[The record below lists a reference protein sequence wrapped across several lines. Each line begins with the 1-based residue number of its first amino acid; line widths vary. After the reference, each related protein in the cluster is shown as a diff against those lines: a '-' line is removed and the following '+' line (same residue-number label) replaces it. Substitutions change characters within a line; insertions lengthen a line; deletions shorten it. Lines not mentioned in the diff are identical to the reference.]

1 MPGKRLKP
9 LSLPALTLSGV
20 LLAGCVSLEAPAA
33 PPASVSAPVT
43 QIVGDQS
50 QPPFPATYRPKAS
63 EPFAIINARIYTGA
77 GPLIENGGLLVRDGR
92 IVQVGAGLAP
102 PQGVHVIDAAGRW
115 LTPGIV
121 DPHAHIGVGSSP
133 VEANGDGSNESGP
146 NASGVWVE
154 HSLWTQDPM
163 FERALA
169 AGVTTI
175 MILPGSANLFNGRTV
190 TVKNV
195 PALSPQQMK
204 FPGAPYGLKVA
215 CGENP
220 TSGAGGK
227 PSTRAG
233 GMLAYRTTLTAA
245 ANYLQQRKGGGRTDP
260 ALETIAGA
268 LNGDVKVHIH
278 CYRADEML
286 QMIDLAH
293 EFGFKIAGF
302 HHALEAFKI
311 APVLAREAIPVITWS
326 GDWSGYKMEAFDSV
340 MENAAFI
347 HAAGGLAA
355 MHSDNVMLMQHLNQE
370 AARAMTAGQ
379 ETGLDI
385 RPEDAIA
392 WITLNP
398 ARIIGVDQETGSLEA
413 GKAADLILWDQDP
426 LSVYSRPDLVFID
439 GVLWHDRS
447 RTPGPPRSDFELGHS
462 RRPGDQP

>member
-1 MPGKRLKP
+1 MPVKVFLAAAAAAGL
-9 LSLPALTLSGV
+9 LLGCASTSVGSAPAP
-20 LLAGCVSLEAPAA
+20 EAPRARIVGTQSEGPFA
-33 PPASVSAPVT
+33 SSYRAPASA
-43 QIVGDQS
+43 
-50 QPPFPATYRPKAS
+50 
-63 EPFAIINARIYTGA
+63 PFAIINANIDTGA
-77 GPLIENGGLLVRDGR
+77 GARISGGTLVVRDGR
-92 IVQVGAGLAP
+92 IVAVGPRLAAPAGMK
-102 PQGVHVIDAAGRW
+102 VIDAAGRW

-133 VEANGDGSNESGP
+133 VEANGDGSNETGP
-146 NASGVWVE
+146 NVSGIWVE

-175 MILPGSANLFNGRTV
+175 KILPGSASLFNGRTV

-220 TSGAGGK
+220 TSGGGGK

-233 GMLAYRTTLTAA
+233 GMLAYRTTLSAA
-245 ANYLQQRKGGGRTDP
+245 ADYLQRRKASGKVEP

-286 QMIDLAH
+286 QMIDLAQ
-293 EFGFKIAGF
+293 EYGFQIAAF

-311 APVLAREAIPVITWS
+311 APVLAEKGIPVITWA
-326 GDWSGYKMEAFDSV
+326 GDWSGYKMEAFDSI
-340 MENAAFI
+340 MENAAFV
-347 HAAGGLAA
+347 HAAGGVAA

-370 AARAMTAGQ
+370 AARAMVAGR
-379 ETGLDI
+379 EAGLDVT
-385 RPEDAIA
+385 PQDAIA

-398 ARIIGVDQETGSLEA
+398 AKIIGVADETGSLEV
-413 GKAADLILWDQDP
+413 GKAADLVLWDRDP
-426 LSVYSRPDLVFID
+426 LSVYSRADLVFID
-439 GVLWHDRS
+439 GVLRHDRS
-447 RTPGPPRSDFELGHS
+447 AAQGPPRSDFELGNA
-462 RRPGDQP
+462 RRPQPEAQP